1 MAPILRKRKSISD
14 AQKSNGA
21 TKAADKPAPKD
32 KSKRKGK
39 DCAQYMKNAPHSDVL
54 SFAATEDASP
64 VSIKKQKPTKKTA
77 ASPKAAEKSI
87 KDINS
92 SKAEDKKKAPKK
104 EESDKK
110 EEQEKK
116 KNDESVLQMDGDSD
130 DSDGEDNENVKK
142 LAAEV
147 DSEDE
152 SSVDQTLSFKPG
164 QSVGKAPIVSQELVK
179 LAKAPTGEPGVVYI
193 GRIPHGFYEHQM
205 RQYLSQFGPVT
216 RVRLSR
222 NKKTGASKH
231 FAFVEFEESSTAEIV
246 AKTMD
251 NYLLFGH
258 ILKCKIIPKAQVH
271 ENLFKGANRR
281 FKAIPWNKM
290 AGIKLQKPRSQSA
303 WEARVSKEQSKRT
316 RQAAKLKEMGYEF
329 EAPDLRD
336 VPTPQPAAAAPE
348 TTENTGEEPVK
359 AVDATPAEAE
369 TRAASKK
376 SKTKAIEAKPES
388 VPVLESKL
396 GKAVKGRGKKVKA

>member
-1 MAPILRKRKSISD
+1 M
-14 AQKSNGA
+14 
-21 TKAADKPAPKD
+21 
-32 KSKRKGK
+32 
-39 DCAQYMKNAPHSDVL
+39 DV
-54 SFAATEDASP
+54 
-64 VSIKKQKPTKKTA
+64 K
-77 ASPKAAEKSI
+77 
-87 KDINS
+87 S
-92 SKAEDKKKAPKK
+92 SKTGDKKDSQRKEEKKEKKEKKVEDK
-104 EESDKK
+104 EEK
-110 EEQEKK
+110 EEQDNE
-116 KNDESVLQMDGDSD
+116 ESVLQMVGDSD
-130 DSDGEDNENVKK
+130 DSDGEDNENVKN

-152 SSVDQTLSFKPG
+152 APVDEALSFKPG
-164 QSVGKAPIVSQELVK
+164 QSVGKAPVVSKELAK

-258 ILKCKIIPKAQVH
+258 ILKCKVIPKAQVH

-281 FKAIPWNKM
+281 FKSIPWNKM
-290 AGIKLQKPRSQSA
+290 AGLKLEKPRSESVWGA
-303 WEARVSKEQSKRT
+303 KVSKEQSKRA
-316 RQAAKLKEMGYEF
+316 RQAAKLKDLGYEF
-329 EAPDLRD
+329 EAPDLKD
-336 VPTPQPAAAAPE
+336 VPTPQPAAPAAAPSE
-348 TTENTGEEPVK
+348 STGEEPTK
-359 AVDATPAEAE
+359 AAEAAPVEEEQEAAKTE
-369 TRAASKK
+369 TKASKK

-388 VPVLESKL
+388 VPVLESKI
-396 GKAVKGRGKKVKA
+396 GKATKSKAKKVKA

>member
-21 TKAADKPAPKD
+21 TKAADKPAQKD
-32 KSKRKGK
+32 KGKRKGK
-39 DCAQYMKNAPHSDVL
+39 NCAQYMKNAPP
-54 SFAATEDASP
+54 AEDASP

-77 ASPKAAEKSI
+77 ASPKAAEKPT
-87 KDINS
+87 KDVKS
-92 SKAEDKKKAPKK
+92 SKAVEKK
-104 EESDKK
+104 EAQK
-110 EEQEKK
+110 EEARDEEEEDD
-116 KNDESVLQMDGDSD
+116 KNESVLQMDVESD
-130 DSDGEDNENVKK
+130 DSDGEDNENVKN
-142 LAAEV
+142 LAADV

-152 SSVDQTLSFKPG
+152 APVDETLSYKPG
-164 QSVGKAPIVSQELVK
+164 QSVGKAPIVSKELVK

-216 RVRLSR
+216 RVRMSR

-271 ENLFKGANRR
+271 EKLFQGANRR

-290 AGIKLQKPRSQSA
+290 AGLKLKKPRSQSV
-303 WEARVSKEQSKRT
+303 WEARVSKEQSKRA

-329 EAPDLRD
+329 EAPDLKD
-336 VPTPQPAAAAPE
+336 VPTPQPAAAA
-348 TTENTGEEPVK
+348 TENSGEESVK
-359 AVDATPAEAE
+359 AVDAAPAEKEKEAAETETPA
-369 TRAASKK
+369 ASEK

-388 VPVLESKL
+388 VPVLESKI

>member
-1 MAPILRKRKSISD
+1 MPPTLRKRKSISD

-21 TKAADKPAPKD
+21 AKAADKPASKAQG
-32 KSKRKGK
+32 KRKGK
-39 DCAQYMKNAPHSDVL
+39 ISA
-54 SFAATEDASP
+54 EDASP
-64 VSIKKQKPTKKTA
+64 VSIKKQKSTKKPV
-77 ASPKAAEKSI
+77 ASPKAAEKST
-87 KDINS
+87 KDVKS
-92 SKAEDKKKAPKK
+92 SKTAAKKEVQKKK
-104 EESDKK
+104 EEKVVV
-110 EEQEKK
+110 EEEEEEENGD
-116 KNDESVLQMDGDSD
+116 NDESVLQMGGDSD
-130 DSDGEDNENVKK
+130 DSDGEDNENVKN

-152 SSVDQTLSFKPG
+152 ASVDEALSFKPG
-164 QSVGKAPIVSQELVK
+164 QSVGKAPIVSKELVK

-258 ILKCKIIPKAQVH
+258 ILKCKTIPKAQVH

-290 AGIKLQKPRSQSA
+290 AGLKLAKPRSESVWGA
-303 WEARVSKEQSKRT
+303 KVSKEQSKRA

-329 EAPDLRD
+329 EAPDLKD
-336 VPTPQPAAAAPE
+336 VPTPQPAAPAAASE
-348 TTENTGEEPVK
+348 STGEEPAK
-359 AVDATPAEAE
+359 AVEAAPAEEEQEVAKKE
-369 TRAASKK
+369 TKASKK

-388 VPVLESKL
+388 VPVLEGKI
-396 GKAVKGRGKKVKA
+396 GKATMAKGKKVKA

>member
-1 MAPILRKRKSISD
+1 MAPVLRKKRSISD

-21 TKAADKPAPKD
+21 AKAADKPAPKG
-32 KSKRKGK
+32 KGK
-39 DCAQYMKNAPHSDVL
+39 RTGKTA
-54 SFAATEDASP
+54 EDASP
-64 VSIKKQKPTKKTA
+64 VSIKKQKPTRKTA
-77 ASPKAAEKSI
+77 ASTRVTDK
-87 KDINS
+87 S
-92 SKAEDKKKAPKK
+92 SKDMKSPKTGGKK
-104 EESDKK
+104 EAQRK
-110 EEQEKK
+110 EETEEEEEKEKEKREVEQEN
-116 KNDESVLQMDGDSD
+116 NDESVLQMDDDSD
-130 DSDGEDNENVKK
+130 DSDGEDNENVKN

-152 SSVDQTLSFKPG
+152 APVDEALSFKPG
-164 QSVGKAPIVSQELVK
+164 QIVPKAPIVSKELVK

-258 ILKCKIIPKAQVH
+258 ILKCKTIPKAQVH
-271 ENLFKGANRR
+271 ENLFNGANRR
-281 FKAIPWNKM
+281 FKSIPWNKM
-290 AGIKLQKPRSQSA
+290 AGLRLEKPRSESV
-303 WEARVSKEQSKRT
+303 WEARVSKEQSKRA
-316 RQAAKLKEMGYEF
+316 RQAAKLKDMGYEF
-329 EAPDLRD
+329 EAPNLKE
-336 VPTPQPAAAAPE
+336 VPTPQPAAPATA
-348 TTENTGEEPVK
+348 TENTGEEPVK
-359 AVDATPAEAE
+359 TTEAAPVGEEQEPAKAE
-369 TRAASKK
+369 TKASKK

-388 VPVLESKL
+388 VPGLEGKI
-396 GKAVKGRGKKVKA
+396 GKAVKSKGRKVKA